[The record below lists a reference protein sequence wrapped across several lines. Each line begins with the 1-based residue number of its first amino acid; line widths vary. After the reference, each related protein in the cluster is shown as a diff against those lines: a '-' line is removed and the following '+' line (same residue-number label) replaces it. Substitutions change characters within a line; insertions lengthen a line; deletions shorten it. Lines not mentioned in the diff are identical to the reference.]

1 MPRSPTSLEIEEG
14 TELIGEAEPVKA
26 FSNVMSG
33 IVKLTKSLP
42 DGRQQ
47 VVGLQ
52 FAPDFIGRPF
62 GEESNL
68 NAEAATSVSLCSFPR
83 NAVERLMKE
92 APELERR
99 IFKQNLRELDEARQ
113 WMVTLGQKTASEK
126 LASFLMLIARNIDPT
141 LPADRSSAA
150 FDLPLTRGDIADF
163 LGLTIE
169 TVSRQLTKLSADGV
183 IAVNNRRIS
192 VKSLARLARRAGG

>member
-1 MPRSPTSLEIEEG
+1 MRQDVHSTGIPVLCVSCEARHRGVCGALDPDQLTSLAKVSYKSRIEEG

-68 NAEAATSVSLCSFPR
+68 NAEAATAVSLCSFPR
-83 NAVERLMKE
+83 NAVERRMKE
-92 APELERR
+92 APELER
-99 IFKQNLRELDEARQ
+99 LRTLLATAR
-113 WMVTLGQKTASEK
+113 T
-126 LASFLMLIARNIDPT
+126 
-141 LPADRSSAA
+141 
-150 FDLPLTRGDIADF
+150 
-163 LGLTIE
+163 
-169 TVSRQLTKLSADGV
+169 SRQSV
-183 IAVNNRRIS
+183 EAVWGMN
-192 VKSLARLARRAGG
+192 